1 MKKILFTLLAG
12 LLMWSCSKEDNESS
26 SDNVA
31 NSAGVYKTGSYME
44 SFFTPHCLALII
56 PVYLDDQDAT
66 FIADISVF
74 NVSGVKSTTYY
85 PNYTW
90 CHDSILSKFHEYA
103 VFYGD
108 TSFWGRHFQKRNGNG
123 CMMPLKSISIVA
135 DKDFDEAHPAGALLN
150 DLFDIRYPR
159 YNSFIKNGYEPND
172 YDNVRDYSL
181 DSISHLSDFKGEILF
196 PERAKFYLKNH
207 PSDKGKYTFTVT
219 FTFDKDPVSGAS
231 LELAPAN
238 IEIEF

>member
-1 MKKILFTLLAG
+1 
-12 LLMWSCSKEDNESS
+12 
-26 SDNVA
+26 
-31 NSAGVYKTGSYME
+31 
-44 SFFTPHCLALII
+44 
-56 PVYLDDQDAT
+56 
-66 FIADISVF
+66 
-74 NVSGVKSTTYY
+74 
-85 PNYTW
+85 
-90 CHDSILSKFHEYA
+90 
-103 VFYGD
+103 
-108 TSFWGRHFQKRNGNG
+108 
-123 CMMPLKSISIVA
+123 MMPLKSISIVA

>member
-1 MKKILFTLLAG
+1 MKKILFILLAG

-74 NVSGVKSTTYY
+74 NVSGVKSTSYY
-85 PNYTW
+85 PNYSW
-90 CHDSILSKFHEYA
+90 CHDSILSKFHEYV

-108 TSFWGRHFQKRNGNG
+108 TSYCGMHSQARNGNG

-135 DKDFDEAHPAGALLN
+135 DKELDEAHPAGTLLN

-159 YNSFIKNGYEPND
+159 YNSYIKSGYIPKLNVND
-172 YDNVRDYSL
+172 YVL
-181 DSISHLSDFKGEILF
+181 DSISPLSDFKGEILF
-196 PERAKFYLKNH
+196 PERAKFYLKKH
-207 PSDKGKYTFTVT
+207 PSNKGKYTFTVT
-219 FTFDKDPVSGAS
+219 LTFDKDPVSGAS